1 MSPVISALGLNDGEI
16 SLADSR
22 VLIVDDNRGS
32 RALLGALV
40 SQVGVGNIEYAV
52 DGLDGLEKVASFLP
66 DLILLDVRMPK
77 MDGFEMCRQLR
88 RNRPQDDLPVLI
100 QTALS
105 DDDSRADSFRAG
117 ATDMVSKPVVPV
129 ELMARV
135 RIHLEKRLL
144 IRNLSAYQE
153 RVAQELH
160 SARAMQLGLLPK
172 DTWVADVAARHG
184 LIISSHF
191 EASSEIGGDIWDLV
205 EIDDNRLGLYICDF
219 SGHGVTAALN
229 TFRLHTLVRQT
240 PPDGG
245 DPGAWLTDLNEK
257 LKGLLQPGQFATL
270 LYAII
275 DTEGHTFTYASA
287 GAPCPILGL
296 GAKADV
302 VSSEGLFLGVTATA
316 TYVTRT
322 VALPPEGFVFLY
334 SDALPESLGS
344 DGQSLGEEG
353 LLELVRKNLKTPSQE
368 PLQDILDTFF
378 AAVPRPL
385 PDDLTAVWIARR

>member
-1 MSPVISALGLNDGEI
+1 MTDLQLNEGTI

-32 RALLGALV
+32 RMLLGALV
-40 SQVGVGNIEYAV
+40 AQVGVGNIEYAV
-52 DGLDGLEKVASFLP
+52 DGEDGLDKVASFLP
-66 DLILLDVRMPK
+66 DLVLLDVRMPK
-77 MDGFEMCRQLR
+77 MNGFEMCRKLR
-88 RNRPQDDLPVLI
+88 QDRAQTDLPVLI

-105 DDDSRADSFRAG
+105 DDDSRADSFHAG

-153 RVAQELH
+153 RVAQELQ

-172 DTWVADVAARHG
+172 EAWVLDVASRHG
-184 LIISSHF
+184 LVISSHF
-191 EASSEIGGDIWDLV
+191 EASSEIGGDIWDMV
-205 EIDDNRLGLYICDF
+205 EIDEKRLGLYICDF

-229 TFRLHTLVRQT
+229 TFRLHTLARQT
-240 PPDGG
+240 PPGGG
-245 DPGAWLTDLNEK
+245 DPGAWLSSINEK
-257 LKGLLQPGQFATL
+257 LKGLLPPGQFATL

-275 DTEGHTFTYASA
+275 DTKNDTFTYASA
-287 GAPCPILGL
+287 GAPSPILGL
-296 GAKADV
+296 GREAGV
-302 VSSEGLFLGVTATA
+302 VASEGIFLGVTAQA
-316 TYVTRT
+316 TYTTRT
-322 VALPPEGFVFLY
+322 VALPPGGFVFLY

-344 DGQSLGEEG
+344 DGTYLGEDG
-353 LLELVRKNLKTPSQE
+353 LLNLVRKNLEAPSGE
-368 PLQDILDTFF
+368 PLQEVLETFF

-385 PDDLTAVWIARR
+385 PDDLTAVWIARKRG